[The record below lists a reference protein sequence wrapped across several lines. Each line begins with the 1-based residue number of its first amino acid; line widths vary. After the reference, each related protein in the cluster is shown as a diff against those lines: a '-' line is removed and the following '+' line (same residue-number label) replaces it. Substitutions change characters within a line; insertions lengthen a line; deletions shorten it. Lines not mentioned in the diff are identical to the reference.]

1 MVSDISLTTASLSER
16 LSHSARKTFPASHTF
31 EDLQGPFIQI
41 CVAKYLAKGQPMR
54 LNNLNSVNLKKLA
67 AIVGLQLE
75 HGGRELQLNL
85 VKSLISSTSMDVSR
99 DVFGYSNF
107 QKRS

>member
-1 MVSDISLTTASLSER
+1 VW
-16 LSHSARKTFPASHTF
+16 
-31 EDLQGPFIQI
+31 Q
-41 CVAKYLAKGQPMR
+41 KYLAKGQPMR

-107 QKRS
+107 QKRSCIQWFIIAIHSSSPMTGVANQPYLG